1 LHNNIG
7 NIKAGQK
14 KNAEASVLYAES
26 QQEREQFN
34 SDLDK
39 ASLKIN
45 QAKLLI
51 NTGKYREAN
60 QMLLD
65 IKKVFEQQE
74 SRGDLLYVYNLLV
87 PVYARLNQPDSTT
100 LRQQIRRAQRATAQR
115 QCAETDRRT
124 RSEIPDHQKRKQ
136 LLEKEA
142 ESRAKTNLI
151 VVIATLAFF
160 IALVGLLIYRQQRI
174 KNRQQQQE
182 FQLKSAIAQIET
194 QNQLQEQRLAI
205 SRDLHDNIGAQLT
218 FIISSVDN
226 IKYAFDIGNA
236 KLDNKLQSISHF
248 T

>member
-14 KNAEASVLYAES
+14 KNAEALQLYAES

-65 IKKVFEQQE
+65 IKRFLNSKNPAATYFMFTICWFRCMPGSTSPIVQLYANKYAELKEQ
-74 SRGDLLYVYNLLV
+74 LLNDN
-87 PVYARLNQPDSTT
+87 A
-100 LRQQIRRAQRATAQR
+100 LRQTAELEAKYQTTKK
-115 QCAETDRRT
+115 E
-124 RSEIPDHQKRKQ
+124 KQ

-151 VVIATLAFF
+151 VVIATLAF
-160 IALVGLLIYRQQRI
+160 LLRW
-174 KNRQQQQE
+174 
-182 FQLKSAIAQIET
+182 
-194 QNQLQEQRLAI
+194 
-205 SRDLHDNIGAQLT
+205 
-218 FIISSVDN
+218 
-226 IKYAFDIGNA
+226 
-236 KLDNKLQSISHF
+236 
-248 T
+248 